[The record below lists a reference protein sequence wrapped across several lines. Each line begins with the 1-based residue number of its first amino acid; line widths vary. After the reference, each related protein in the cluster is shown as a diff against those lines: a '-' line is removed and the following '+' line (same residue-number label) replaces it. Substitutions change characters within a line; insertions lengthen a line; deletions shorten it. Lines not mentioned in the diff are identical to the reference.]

1 MGIGMDLVEYLRK
14 MRLVPVAEVGSA
26 FDAVPLARALC
37 DGGLPLVEVTFRTP
51 AAADAIKAIA
61 TEVPDMVVG
70 AGTVR
75 SFEQAERALEAGA
88 SFLVAPG
95 LNQEV
100 IARASALGL
109 PILPGVCTPTEIEQ
123 ALAMGLRLLKFFP
136 AEAAGGVSYLK
147 ALAGPYRDVMFVPTG
162 GIGVS
167 NLASYLELANV
178 VACGG
183 SWMVSPSL
191 ISSGDFA
198 AITALTAEA
207 LALIEAPNGVSA

>member
-123 ALAMGLRLLKFFP
+123 ALAMGLGLLKFFP

-183 SWMVSPSL
+183 SWMVRSSL

-198 AITALTAEA
+198 TITALTAEA
-207 LALIEAPNGVSA
+207 LALIEAPKGVSA